1 MADEVTAMAHERK
14 VPTGSAIS
22 LALAD
27 SICSLMCSFAEGS
40 TLTYFFVYH
49 LGLDESWAGIIW
61 ILFGIWNAIN
71 DPIYGFIAD
80 RTKNKLGRRIPWIR
94 YGAPLYALLFIAS
107 WIMFPSMSGNQ
118 WFLAFQ
124 MGISLFFFDIVY
136 TAIASALYVMPY
148 EMAVTNKARSP
159 IFIWKIVFSL
169 FSTGIPMFFNSLIS
183 KILAQG
189 YPTFLWIMVGVG
201 LLGGIVIFLSTYF
214 YKENGY
220 VKDEPQPPFWQGLLT
235 CLKNKSFLLF
245 EAISFT
251 VMYAQ
256 SSLMS
261 GLAGVWQMWNS
272 SYIGDM
278 SMYVCYGAML
288 VGAAGA
294 LLAFVYTREKWGA
307 KNLTLFMC
315 AAFSFGCFLGSFLGR
330 YFAALVVAFFF
341 IGIGFAGGM
350 YLIPIINGDVIDKD
364 ELMHGSRREGTYAGV
379 NSLITKPAASLGQAA
394 FLWILKGYGF
404 DKDVKL
410 TDPDTGEKLT
420 DWVNQTQ
427 SAKEGLFIAWMLVP
441 AILLVLSFVAM
452 YFFPLHGKKW
462 NDEKAALSKKHE
474 EKEAAYEQE
483 ILKQQSESK

>member
-1 MADEVTAMAHERK
+1 
-14 VPTGSAIS
+14 
-22 LALAD
+22 
-27 SICSLMCSFAEGS
+27 
-40 TLTYFFVYH
+40 
-49 LGLDESWAGIIW
+49 
-61 ILFGIWNAIN
+61 
-71 DPIYGFIAD
+71 
-80 RTKNKLGRRIPWIR
+80 
-94 YGAPLYALLFIAS
+94 
-107 WIMFPSMSGNQ
+107 
-118 WFLAFQ
+118 

-341 IGIGFAGGM
+341 IGVGFAGGM

-364 ELMHGSRREGTYAGV
+364 ELDAWFAPGRDLCGRQFAHHQTLHVDRPGHLYGDPRRAFSVSPIPRKMGKASRFTIGRANCRMTV
-379 NSLITKPAASLGQAA
+379 KN
-394 FLWILKGYGF
+394 GF
-404 DKDVKL
+404 
-410 TDPDTGEKLT
+410 
-420 DWVNQTQ
+420 
-427 SAKEGLFIAWMLVP
+427 FIAW
-441 AILLVLSFVAM
+441 
-452 YFFPLHGKKW
+452 FFISGDSAWCSPPWRCISSRSTASKW
-462 NDEKAALSKKHE
+462 NDEKAALAKKHAD
-474 EKEAAYEQE
+474 KEAC
-483 ILKQQSESK
+483 L